1 MSGDRTEAARE
12 DLRQLVKRMRT
23 TLDVISLDI
32 ERWRGPGVDAI
43 QALNA
48 DAGMLAHVG
57 GALAGLTRAADDAR
71 ETRDHRALKASRE
84 PRRG

>member
-1 MSGDRTEAARE
+1 MKDRTEAARE
-12 DLRQLVKRMRT
+12 DLRQLVRRLRT

-43 QALNA
+43 QALSA
-48 DAGMLAHVG
+48 DAGRLAHVAG
-57 GALAGLTRAADDAR
+57 GLAGLAAAADDSRAHA
-71 ETRDHRALKASRE
+71 DHQALLASRE